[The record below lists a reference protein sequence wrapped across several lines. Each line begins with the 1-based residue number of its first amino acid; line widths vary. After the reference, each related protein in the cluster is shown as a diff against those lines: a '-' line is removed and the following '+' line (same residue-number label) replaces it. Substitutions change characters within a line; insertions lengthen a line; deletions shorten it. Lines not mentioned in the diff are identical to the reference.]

1 MKIEVIHH
9 ASIKLTGG
17 KVIYFDP
24 YDITDEL
31 HDADYIFIT
40 HDHYDHYDEESINKI
55 KKNDTK
61 IVLPKC
67 LSSKENNLI
76 VEPNKEYTIDNI
88 SFKTIPSYNLGKTF
102 HPKEKEYVGFNI
114 LLNGEKYYIMGDT
127 DVVPEALEVETDI
140 CFVPI
145 GGKFTMDVDEA
156 IEYVNKI
163 KPKKVIPIHY
173 GKIIGD
179 ISLGEYFKNKINENI
194 EVEIQIGGE
203 DYD

>member
-1 MKIEVIHH
+1 MEIKLIHH
-9 ASIKLTGG
+9 ASIKLIGD

-24 YDITDEL
+24 YDITDES

-55 KKNDTK
+55 KKDDTK
-61 IVLPKC
+61 IILPKC

-76 VEPNKEYTIDNI
+76 VEPNKEYKIDDI

-102 HPKEKEYVGFNI
+102 HPKEKEYVGFNV
-114 LLNGEKYYIMGDT
+114 LLNGKKYYIMGDT

-194 EVEIQIGGE
+194 EVEI
-203 DYD
+203 

>member
-9 ASIKLTGG
+9 ASIKLTGD

-24 YDITDEL
+24 YDITDES

-55 KKNDTK
+55 KKDDTK
-61 IVLPKC
+61 IILPKC

-76 VEPNKEYTIDNI
+76 VEPNKEYKIDDI

-102 HPKEKEYVGFNI
+102 HPKEKEYVGFNV
-114 LLNGEKYYIMGDT
+114 LLNGKKYYIMGDT

-194 EVEIQIGGE
+194 EVEI
-203 DYD
+203 